1 MFVQAEPAHRDVELA
16 RDSTRLRVG
25 DHVGVFYRGSEER
38 DGIAIPLIGEAVAA
52 GFGVIY
58 VCDVDT
64 LEAVKKRLVTEAID
78 VEAAMARGQLRL
90 VTSTDVY
97 LPDGTFEPDRTVA
110 FYRSASEASCG
121 QGYPV
126 LCVVGEMSWR
136 LRECPGTE
144 RFLEY
149 EALYAVHFGDAS
161 AITLCLYDVEQ
172 TRGEQ
177 IFDLLRLHGRVVLNG
192 IEMRNP
198 CRTEPGAFLGRNGT
212 PR

>member
-1 MFVQAEPAHRDVELA
+1 MFAQAKPAHRDVELA
-16 RDSTRLRVG
+16 LDSTRLRVG
-25 DHVGVFYRGSEER
+25 DHVGVFYRGGEER
-38 DGIAIPLIGEAVAA
+38 DGIAIPLIGEALAA

-64 LEAVKKRLVTEAID
+64 LEAVKKPLVTEAID
-78 VEAAMARGQLRL
+78 VDLAIARGQLRL

-97 LPDGTFEPDRTVA
+97 LPDGTFQPDRTVA
-110 FYRSASEASCG
+110 FYRSAWEESCG
-121 QGYPV
+121 HGYPV

-198 CRTEPGAFLGRNGT
+198 CRMEPGAFLSRNATRG
-212 PR
+212 